1 MAKIISTN
9 NDLEI
14 KKSEAIVKARY
25 KLSPLAIKFI
35 SIVISNLKRSDDINE
50 EYVVKVKEFKEFT
63 GQKTKRIYELI
74 DEALNDLLKNPLTIP
89 LGDEKNSILKANWV
103 SGAIYNNGEVKF
115 MIYPKLRPFLIEV
128 KEKYLKYKLEN
139 ILNLKSSY
147 VIRLYEILKDWLE
160 LNKRYGNLSEKIIEV
175 AELRDI
181 LEIPKSYMFGDIKRQ
196 ILEKAKTD
204 LEQHTDIIFDY
215 EEIKTG
221 RKVTHLKFTIRTNPA
236 KTEAYKESKINKHL
250 KSIKYFVS
258 FLRKN
263 YVDKCFGY
271 NLSDKNICW
280 LKINDKGLVYGILEN
295 GEQKHFNSLE
305 SERMYRN
312 WLEIAKADW
321 FYQRVILEDIEDFK
335 EFYNKEL
342 DFRLNFKETIA
353 LLQEENKLK

>member
-1 MAKIISTN
+1 MGKIVIPKE
-9 NDLEI
+9 DLIIRKPENL
-14 KKSEAIVKARY
+14 VKARY
-25 KLSPLAIKFI
+25 KLSPLAIKFLSTI
-35 SIVISNLKRSDDINE
+35 IANIKISDDVDQ
-50 EYVVKVKEFKEFT
+50 EYILQIKSFQEFT
-63 GQKTKRIYELI
+63 GQKTNRIYELVE
-74 DEALNDLLKNPLTIP
+74 EALENLLKNPLKIP
-89 LGDEKNSILKANWV
+89 LDKEETKFLMCNWI
-103 SGAIYNNGEVKF
+103 SSAIYDNGEVNFLIDKR
-115 MIYPKLRPFLIEV
+115 LRPILLQV
-128 KEKYLKYKLEN
+128 KEKFLKYRLEN
-139 ILNLKSSY
+139 ILPLRSGYS
-147 VIRLYEILKDWLE
+147 IRLYEILKDIYNRETGYGKLAEIIYTLKDIREKLE
-160 LNKRYGNLSEKIIEV
+160 V
-175 AELRDI
+175 
-181 LEIPKSYMFGDIKRQ
+181 PKSYVYGMLKKR

-204 LEQHTDIIFDY
+204 LEQYTDIIFDY

-221 RKVTHLKFTIRTNPA
+221 RKIAHLKFTIRANPA
-236 KTEAYKESKINKHL
+236 KTEAYKESKITKHL

-280 LKINDKGLVYGILEN
+280 LKINDKGLIYGVLDN